1 MGATDGRLY
10 VTDTTPSERFPIYCR
25 GNVGEVFPNVMTPM
39 TSSLFQD
46 AASGGQERTLL
57 EFGMVSA
64 EHFVGADSVLTG
76 VFGGYLYGN
85 VSLGRVASA
94 RVPGLSAA
102 DIDREMFGLSDAPP
116 PVRQRGDRDLRGSAR
131 AARQMT
137 RALFRPRSAAA
148 PATAA
153 RAEVAAWRAAL
164 PPIESSDQETLID
177 LAAGV
182 SPWVERMMY
191 HLLFVSAF
199 SGLTRSTVERLVARF
214 DEPGLVNTLSAGLG
228 TIESAR
234 PANELWRLGRLVA
247 ASPTLTALFD
257 DDSPG
262 LSTRVR
268 AERRAEGFNAGFDAF
283 LEAHGARGP
292 DEWELASPTW
302 GDRPEIALAAIDR
315 LRWPPPT
322 AIRAAPRIACA
333 MSASGA
339 SQRSAGGCGSASVR
353 SSRVPC
359 DRRRCSP
366 PSERRR
372 RLRSCAPCSRGSRH
386 LPNSPAERMSRMT
399 TCSSSRSTSCL
410 SCSPTRPR

>member
-64 EHFVGADSVLTG
+64 KHFVGADSVLTG

-214 DEPGLVNTLSAGLG
+214 DEPGLVNMLSAGLG

-315 LRWPPPT
+315 LRLAPADRDPR
-322 AIRAAPRIACA
+322 RASDRLRDERERRIAEVRRR
-333 MSASGA
+333 MRVGE
-339 SQRSAGGCGSASVR
+339 RSIFARAVR
-353 SSRVPC
+353 STA
-359 DRRRCSP
+359 
-366 PSERRR
+366 
-372 RLRSCAPCSRGSRH
+372 LFA
-386 LPNSPAERMSRMT
+386 AEREATKAAFMRAVQPGKQALAELARRADVPHDDLFLVT
-399 TCSSSRSTSCL
+399 FDEL
-410 SCSPTRPR
+410 PQLSPTRPR